1 MVKHQEYISK
11 NTIQQT
17 AVVTWTFGTDKSVPY
32 EHAGRRPIQLP
43 DKFQFYCVTRIY
55 NIMYIRENQLLS
67 GLKFCEGSVFQR
79 GCAQTVDRC
88 PCVKI
93 SIITEFGG
101 KSL

>member
-1 MVKHQEYISK
+1 MEKRQIYISK
-11 NTIQQT
+11 NTIQQS
-17 AVVTWTFGTDKSVPY
+17 VEVIQPFGTDKSVPY

-55 NIMYIRENQLLS
+55 NIMYIRENQLLFR
-67 GLKFCEGSVFQR
+67 LKICEGSVFLR

-88 PCVKI
+88 PCGKI